1 MEKKVYEFYN
11 KKLKD
16 EGVINKW
23 IKKKPIIITL
33 ASLKG
38 GGGEKSSLSIIFSY
52 ILKELGKKVLLIVL
66 DPQNSLTSYFN

>member
-1 MEKKVYEFYN
+1 MDQKKTNYN
-11 KKLKD
+11 YTSKF
-16 EGVINKW
+16 
-23 IKKKPIIITL
+23 
-33 ASLKG
+33 KG

>member
-1 MEKKVYEFYN
+1 MEKKVYKFYN

-33 ASLKG
+33 ASLK

>member
-38 GGGEKSSLSIIFSY
+38 GG
-52 ILKELGKKVLLIVL
+52 
-66 DPQNSLTSYFN
+66 

>member
-1 MEKKVYEFYN
+1 MRG
-11 KKLKD
+11 LS
-16 EGVINKW
+16 INGS
-23 IKKKPIIITL
+23 KKKPIIITL
-33 ASLKG
+33 ASLK

>member
-38 GGGEKSSLSIIFSY
+38 GGWKKFAFYNFFLCIKRIRQKSAI
-52 ILKELGKKVLLIVL
+52 
-66 DPQNSLTSYFN
+66 N

>member
-38 GGGEKSSLSIIFSY
+38 GGEKSSLSIIFSY